1 MTPLLD
7 YEELLSKCTENI
19 EPSYDG
25 MTIEL

>member
-1 MTPLLD
+1 MTALLD
-7 YEELLSKCTENI
+7 YEELLSKCSENI